1 MTSAAAVQITGL
13 IPDEALS
20 VCTWV
25 FGDNG
30 EGHRSSFT
38 QKFLSQG
45 LMPGEPRIVVACML
59 KSVSASHYHHTLIV
73 FSSW

>member
-1 MTSAAAVQITGL
+1 MTSAAAVLITGH
-13 IPDEALS
+13 IPEEALS

-45 LMPGEPRIVVACML
+45 LMENQEL
-59 KSVSASHYHHTLIV
+59 
-73 FSSW
+73 